1 MSAASPPSFP
11 LSAAVTTYYSITDID
26 LARHQS
32 ITSVAV
38 APAAGY
44 ESLSQPGLYF
54 AGTLAHGRDWRRA
67 TGGVIHGFRH
77 TAEALFHVLE
87 SRLHG
92 VRWPSRELPFHVRDP
107 AMTEHGSFGCS
118 LVSLSS
124 NLHRLHGPSDG

>member
-1 MSAASPPSFP
+1 MSLTAMSDGKGGVLPPFSVR
-11 LSAAVTTYYSITDID
+11 LSRRGCSC
-26 LARHQS
+26 
-32 ITSVAV
+32 
-38 APAAGY
+38 
-44 ESLSQPGLYF
+44 
-54 AGTLAHGRDWRRA
+54 WRRA

-92 VRWPSRELPFHVRDP
+92 VRWPSRELPFHVRHP